1 MGCVNAIIRG
11 CLSDDETRGVGGV
24 GFSLVP
30 GVGGFL
36 LMRCVVWG
44 TYRHYSLLYRQ
55 MMFSVICARS
65 KRLKGVEARRA
76 RRGVEFV

>member
-1 MGCVNAIIRG
+1 MGCVDAIIRG
-11 CLSDDETRGVGGV
+11 CLSDDETRGV

-44 TYRHYSLLYRQ
+44 TYRHHSLLYRQ
-55 MMFSVICARS
+55 TMFSVICARS
-65 KRLKGVEARRA
+65 RRLKGVEARRA